1 MKRNAAILFSL
12 FVMIVYV
19 ISCSKG
25 IDSYYPLKEGRT
37 WEYQMT
43 TGSMFGSA
51 GAQKIVVTNFASR
64 DLKGKKVTPQKIDV
78 GGQTSFSFI
87 AEDAG
92 GILNYASQP
101 PGAAE
106 PEIKATP
113 TYILKNPIQAGTT
126 WEDKTKTALLME
138 KVPFTLKS
146 TIESKDETV
155 TVPAGTFKDCIKVK
169 GTGSAQK
176 NTGFFGVAEITVE
189 HYDWFAPGIG
199 MIKSIVKESSNHMM
213 VGSGE
218 VTFQLE
224 SFKK

>member
-1 MKRNAAILFSL
+1 MLF
-12 FVMIVYV
+12 V

-25 IDSYYPLKEGRT
+25 SDSYYPLKEGIT
-37 WEYQMT
+37 WTYQISAA
-43 TGSMFGSA
+43 SMFGAA
-51 GAQKIVVTNFASR
+51 GSQKIVVTNFASR
-64 DLKGKKVTPQKIDV
+64 DLKGKKVTPQKMDV
-78 GGQTSFSFI
+78 NGQTSFSFI
-87 AEDAG
+87 AEDES
-92 GILNYASQP
+92 GIFEYASQTS
-101 PGAAE
+101 GAVE

-113 TYILKNPIQAGTT
+113 TYTLKNPIQVGTT

-155 TVPAGTFKDCIKVK
+155 TVPAGTFKGCVKVK

-176 NTGFFGVAEITVE
+176 NTGIFGVAQITIE
-189 HYDWFAPGIG
+189 HYDWFAPRIG
-199 MIKSIVKESSNHMM
+199 MIKSIIKESSNHMM

-218 VTFQLE
+218 ITLQLE